1 MIRNPRNQAMM
12 PNFEIK
18 DISKQRELQQ
28 RIAQGGL
35 FGIAPGVSQ
44 NQFTNVPPAPSN
56 EFNNPNPTFDPL
68 SQQMAMGVFGDNQ
81 MRQNAV
87 GATPLYEITA
97 EELKNRE
104 KAAKKESKKNK
115 IKLSKDIEPYEF
127 SRLNKNSYFYDY
139 DYDQDYTPP
148 MTEREIREQ
157 AAGEKDPF
165 KTSNAPLF
173 NNHDTKKEKKSKMAN
188 KPPKKERRT
197 LEDGRVVDTDG
208 KVYPKGFFDRKPPK

>member
-1 MIRNPRNQAMM
+1 MIRNTRNQAMM
-12 PNFEIK
+12 PSFEIN
-18 DISKQRELQQ
+18 DISKQKELQR
-28 RIAQGGL
+28 RIAEGDL
-35 FGIAPGVSQ
+35 FGMSQGVSQ
-44 NQFTNVPPAPSN
+44 NQFTNVPPAPGN
-56 EFNNPNPTFDPL
+56 EFNTPNPTFDPL

-87 GATPLYEITA
+87 GATPLYEITE

-173 NNHDTKKEKKSKMAN
+173 KNTKKEEPKGKMAE
-188 KPPKKERRT
+188 KPPRKKERYTRK
-197 LEDGRVVDTDG
+197 DGSVVDTDG
-208 KVYPKGFFDRKPPK
+208 KIYPKGFFDKKPPK

>member
-12 PNFEIK
+12 PNFEIN
-18 DISKQRELQQ
+18 DISKQKELQQ
-28 RIAQGGL
+28 RIAQG
-35 FGIAPGVSQ
+35 ISQ

-56 EFNNPNPTFDPL
+56 EFNTPNPTFDPL

-87 GATPLYEITA
+87 GATPLYEITE
-97 EELKNRE
+97 EELKKRE

-157 AAGEKDPF
+157 AAGEKNYF
-165 KTSNAPLF
+165 KTN
-173 NNHDTKKEKKSKMAN
+173 
-188 KPPKKERRT
+188 
-197 LEDGRVVDTDG
+197 
-208 KVYPKGFFDRKPPK
+208 

>member
-1 MIRNPRNQAMM
+1 MIRNTRNQAMM
-12 PNFEIK
+12 PSFEIN
-18 DISKQRELQQ
+18 DISKQKELQR
-28 RIAQGGL
+28 RIAEGDL
-35 FGIAPGVSQ
+35 FGMSQGVSQ
-44 NQFTNVPPAPSN
+44 NQFTNVPPAPGN
-56 EFNNPNPTFDPL
+56 EFNTPNPTFDPL

-139 DYDQDYTPP
+139 DYDQDYTPS

-157 AAGEKDPF
+157 
-165 KTSNAPLF
+165 SN
-173 NNHDTKKEKKSKMAN
+173 KIK
-188 KPPKKERRT
+188 
-197 LEDGRVVDTDG
+197 
-208 KVYPKGFFDRKPPK
+208 

>member
-87 GATPLYEITA
+87 GATPLYEITE

-173 NNHDTKKEKKSKMAN
+173 NNHDTKKGKKAKMAN

>member
-12 PNFEIK
+12 PNFEIN
-18 DISKQRELQQ
+18 DISKQKELQQ
-28 RIAQGGL
+28 RIAQG
-35 FGIAPGVSQ
+35 ISQ

-56 EFNNPNPTFDPL
+56 EFNTPNPTFDPL

-87 GATPLYEITA
+87 GATPLYEITE
-97 EELKNRE
+97 EELKKRE

-173 NNHDTKKEKKSKMAN
+173 NDPKKGKKKKMAD
-188 KPPKKERRT
+188 KPRKKERYTRK
-197 LEDGRVVDTDG
+197 DGSVVDTDG
-208 KVYPKGFFDRKPPK
+208 KIYPKGFFDKQRPK